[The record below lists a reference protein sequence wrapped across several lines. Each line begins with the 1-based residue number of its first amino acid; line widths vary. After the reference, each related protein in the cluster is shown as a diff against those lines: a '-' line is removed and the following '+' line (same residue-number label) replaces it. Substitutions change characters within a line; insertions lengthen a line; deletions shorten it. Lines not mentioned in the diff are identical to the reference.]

1 MKNTNKLKLGIIG
14 HGFVGKATD
23 WGFDQNVKKFI
34 VDPIYK
40 TSIDQLSEFDPHLIF
55 ICVPTPMRDDG
66 TQETDILETVV
77 KEASRKCRTSLI
89 VIKSTVLP
97 SVLNKLE
104 SFNRKLIYNPEFLR
118 EKFANEDFVD
128 SKMIIFGGNREVA
141 SIVSRYYLQHSRCK
155 TKKHI
160 FLDLSS
166 ASLIKYAINTFL
178 ATKVVFFN
186 EIFDIFK
193 ENNSNDS
200 WEDIISVIS
209 TDERIGKSHMHV
221 PGHDGKLGFG
231 GACFPKDSSA
241 FIRFSEQ
248 LNKELSVL
256 SAAVRKNNEIRRQYS
271 KLDKREEE
279 QNISFDD
286 KI

>member
-1 MKNTNKLKLGIIG
+1 M
-14 HGFVGKATD
+14 
-23 WGFDQNVKKFI
+23 
-34 VDPIYK
+34 
-40 TSIDQLSEFDPHLIF
+40 
-55 ICVPTPMRDDG
+55 
-66 TQETDILETVV
+66 
-77 KEASRKCRTSLI
+77 
-89 VIKSTVLP
+89 
-97 SVLNKLE
+97 
-104 SFNRKLIYNPEFLR
+104 
-118 EKFANEDFVD
+118 
-128 SKMIIFGGNREVA
+128 
-141 SIVSRYYLQHSRCK
+141 
-155 TKKHI
+155 
-160 FLDLSS
+160 
-166 ASLIKYAINTFL
+166 
-178 ATKVVFFN
+178 VFFN